1 MFSEWK
7 HFVKV
12 GLQGHRARDEA
23 DLQDRIKALEFV
35 PEHAAAYFRHIGNNC
50 ASFTEGVRVFDN

>member
-12 GLQGHRARDEA
+12 GLQEHRARDEA
-23 DLQDRIKALEFV
+23 DLQDRINAFELVSEQ
-35 PEHAAAYFRHIGNNC
+35 ATAYFRHI
-50 ASFTEGVRVFDN
+50 